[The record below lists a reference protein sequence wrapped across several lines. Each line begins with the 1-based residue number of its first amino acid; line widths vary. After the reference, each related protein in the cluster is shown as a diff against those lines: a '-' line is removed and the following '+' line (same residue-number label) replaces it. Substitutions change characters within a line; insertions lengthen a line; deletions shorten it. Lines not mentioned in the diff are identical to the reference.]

1 MGKHK
6 HLGSQVKKRISLLII
21 FIKS

>member
-21 FIKS
+21 FTKS